1 MIGCI
6 LVVNQVGD
14 AFVQKYYRDEVSTN
28 APEAFRYSVIAAKD
42 TRSPIKSIAGTSF
55 LYIQENDLYFV
66 AVSRHNVDSIA
77 VFELLHKLVKLL
89 KSYFGGYIDEEVLR
103 KNFILVYELLDEIL
117 DYGYAQ
123 ITEPDALKL
132 WVTQKGEISAEKL
145 QKNLT
150 KITARTTGAMP
161 WRGDDIKYKK
171 NEVYLDVIESV
182 NLLMSTQGNILQADV
197 SGKIVMKA
205 YLTGMPECK
214 FGINDRLLLANE
226 AKTGKARTARAN
238 GIALEDVTLHPC
250 VRLGKFES
258 ERTVSFV
265 PPDGEFELMSYRITE
280 NIQLPF
286 KVISNVKETGRNRL
300 EAEVTVKSYYPQSLF
315 STHVKIVIPTP
326 KNTAVCKCVIK
337 GGGKAKYNSDVGGIL
352 WKISRFPGQ
361 TEAVLRASIELLAS
375 STLEEKAWSRPPVG
389 GWSQ

>member
-1 MIGCI
+1 
-6 LVVNQVGD
+6 
-14 AFVQKYYRDEVSTN
+14 
-28 APEAFRYSVIAAKD
+28 
-42 TRSPIKSIAGTSF
+42 
-55 LYIQENDLYFV
+55 
-66 AVSRHNVDSIA
+66 
-77 VFELLHKLVKLL
+77 
-89 KSYFGGYIDEEVLR
+89 
-103 KNFILVYELLDEIL
+103 L

-132 WVTQKGEISAEKL
+132 WVTQKGEISAEKARLSFSIEKRVILFCLPKIFQLTFWRAECRVPSAECQFSPPSPAKSNCLLFSLFAKPQL

-150 KITARTTGAMP
+150 KITARTTGAML

-226 AKTGKARTARAN
+226 AKVGKARTARAN

-300 EAEVTVKSYYPQSLF
+300 EAEVTVKSYYPSALF

-375 STLEEKAWSRPPVG
+375 STLEEKAWSRPPISMEFQVPMFAASGLSIRYLRVVEKSGYETIKWVRYLTKG
-389 GWSQ
+389 GNYLHRI